1 MTEDNK
7 KTNIREELQRADQAL
22 KAASLLFD
30 NGLLSDA
37 ISRLYYF
44 VLHNVRALLLTEGLQ
59 PKSHSGALSLFGL
72 HFVKKGVI
80 EADVSHVFSK
90 LMRYREEADYNPSH
104 RFSSEDF
111 VECRDEA
118 RKLSGQIHDHLEDM
132 GYL

>member
-7 KTNIREELQRADQAL
+7 KTNIREELERADEAL
-22 KAASLLFD
+22 KASSLLFD

-44 VLHNVRALLLTEGLQ
+44 VLHNVRALLLTKGLQ
-59 PKSHSGALSLFGL
+59 PKSHAGALSLFGL

-80 EADVSHVFSK
+80 EADDSHVFSK
-90 LMRYREEADYNPSH
+90 LMKYREEADYNPSH
-104 RFSSEDF
+104 RFNREDF
-111 VECRDEA
+111 IESRDEA
-118 RKLSGQIHDHLEDM
+118 QKLSNQIHDRLDGM

>member
-7 KTNIREELQRADQAL
+7 KTNIREELERAEEAL

-44 VLHNVRALLLTEGLQ
+44 VLHSVRALLLTEGLQ
-59 PKSHSGALSLFGL
+59 PKSHAGALSLFGL

-90 LMRYREEADYNPSH
+90 LMKYREEADYNPSH
-104 RFSSEDF
+104 RFSREDF
-111 VECRDEA
+111 VESRDEA
-118 RKLSGQIHDHLEDM
+118 QKLSELIHDRLDGM
-132 GYL
+132 GYI